1 MSQNYYETLG
11 VKKVASSD
19 DIKGAFRKKA
29 MEYHPDRNEGDVAA
43 EEMFKK
49 VNDAYSVLGDPEKRK
64 MYDSGVDPNQNG
76 PGPGGFGG
84 FGGFNGNPNSFS
96 DLFSK
101 FNMGFGGHGPRTE
114 DNRQQIINVNI
125 SISLYDSIFG
135 VDKDIEFGYRP
146 VCSECGG
153 NGAKELETCKHCGG
167 RGMVAEQ
174 RGNTQMIAPCP
185 ICRGTGKMM
194 KDVCDKC
201 GGTGHTETKTRKLII
216 KIKPGIKPGERL
228 IMQGAGIPDKSG
240 VFGPLVV
247 NIDIIFPDK
256 SSFSNEEKDILQKI
270 LNK

>member
-11 VKKVASSD
+11 VEKSASPE

-29 MEYHPDRNEGDVAA
+29 MEHHPDKNKGDATS

-49 VNDAYSVLGDPEKRK
+49 VNNAYSVLSDPEKRR
-64 MYDSGVDPNQNG
+64 MYDNGVDPNQNG

-84 FGGFNGNPNSFS
+84 FGGNPNPFS
-96 DLFSK
+96 DLFSR
-101 FNMGFGGHGPRTE
+101 FNTGFGGHGPRPE
-114 DNRQQIINVNI
+114 DNRQQIVNVDI

-135 VDKDIEFGYRP
+135 VDRNIEFSYKP
-146 VCSECGG
+146 VCDACGG
-153 NGAKELETCKHCGG
+153 SGAKELETCKHCGG

-174 RGNTQMIAPCP
+174 RGNIQTITSCP
-185 ICRGTGKMM
+185 ICRGLGKMM

-201 GGTGHTETKTRKLII
+201 AGVGYTEPKTRKLII
-216 KIKPGIKPGERL
+216 KIKPGTKPNERL
-228 IMQGAGIPDKSG
+228 VINGAGVPDKSG

-247 NIDIIFPDK
+247 NIDVVFPDK
-256 SSFSNEEKDILQKI
+256 SSFSNEDKDILQRI

>member
-101 FNMGFGGHGPRTE
+101 FNMGFGGHGP
-114 DNRQQIINVNI
+114 
-125 SISLYDSIFG
+125 
-135 VDKDIEFGYRP
+135 
-146 VCSECGG
+146 
-153 NGAKELETCKHCGG
+153 LETCKHCGG